1 MLKSHGVDVGLVPE
15 VTLED
20 NGCSALK
27 PRQLVKAS
35 PLSSSHPL
43 VVSYVD
49 GAISMPDQVQLARS
63 PLGATALR
71 WLCGL

>member
-1 MLKSHGVDVGLVPE
+1 MLRSHGVDVGLVPE
-15 VTLED
+15 VTLKD

-49 GAISMPDQVQLARS
+49 GDGAISMPDQVQLARS

-71 WLCGL
+71 L